1 IPVIGIIT
9 FIIRRIARIRSQNK
23 VMRWSFIAMWILG
36 IVCFFSLVTSLGK
49 DFRSSSSVN
58 TNNIAMA
65 NSHVQYLQVE
75 PINNGKYNRGNNW
88 FKLEPYATLGIEDDT
103 AYISNITIRI
113 EKSETDSF
121 QVTVSKMANGRS
133 RRYADTL
140 AGLINY
146 SIAQQDSVLTM
157 DRSIAINTNDKFRN
171 QNVEVRIAVPV
182 GHYIKISKNFHRYNR
197 VHFSGFNGGDD
208 WYFSDDD
215 DNGNSLDYKY
225 GVKYLMKQDGLDTE
239 DGNKITEKNWNSDD
253 NIATPPTDG
262 AGYRYNKNKDSEK
275 MNNDNRL
282 QIIQNKMDSLKL
294 LRQSEMDILR
304 DSLKKSREDIDK
316 KIEKLNKSTALNPAC
331 QREVGSSESPFIM
344 SI

>member
-1 IPVIGIIT
+1 
-9 FIIRRIARIRSQNK
+9 
-23 VMRWSFIAMWILG
+23 
-36 IVCFFSLVTSLGK
+36 
-49 DFRSSSSVN
+49 
-58 TNNIAMA
+58 
-65 NSHVQYLQVE
+65 
-75 PINNGKYNRGNNW
+75 
-88 FKLEPYATLGIEDDT
+88 
-103 AYISNITIRI
+103 
-113 EKSETDSF
+113 
-121 QVTVSKMANGRS
+121 
-133 RRYADTL
+133 
-140 AGLINY
+140 
-146 SIAQQDSVLTM
+146 M

-225 GVKYLMKQDGLDTE
+225 GVKYLMKQDGLYTE

-304 DSLKKSREDIDK
+304 DSLKKSREEIDK

-331 QREVGSSESPFIM
+331 HREVGSMESPFIM